1 MAKINFVAKDGTRY
15 SFISPVQVLEF
26 VTSELAAWT
35 WLVRF
40 EGHAMVGAYMNG
52 VIHPLRNAQ
61 TQLSQ
66 APPDLES
73 AKNNLQIY
81 LDFTPQAHPKAALR
95 GWIQKF
101 SEAHPIRAAY
111 ALAYLLQDGG
121 FIPPFPDNFG
131 GQSDWVIG
139 IAEAMAFQNSWKT
152 GERASIAGEQA
163 AQSSKDAAVA
173 LAEAR
178 DTQAEINE
186 LAENIKKT
194 EEIREIERKASDAEL
209 VRKTEELVTE
219 MGVKF
224 NENSETLVKEWNR
237 FTAEFTSQLALKAP
251 AGYWKSKHRNHTKWV
266 LWLGIALSISAAGGA
281 WVLHEMAWEIFG
293 PLRFNQIPSW
303 FQVITFSLATLVYVL
318 ILRSTLR
325 IMMSHI
331 HLSLDSA
338 ERQTM
343 IVSYLAL
350 VRRGGIKEESLDKIL
365 NSIFRPTG
373 DGIVKDEGIPLSAL
387 AELFKK
393 N

>member
-15 SFISPVQVLEF
+15 SFVNVVQVLEF
-26 VTSELAAWT
+26 VTSELAAWS

-40 EGHAMVGAYMNG
+40 EGHGLVSPYMNG

-73 AKNNLQIY
+73 AKSNLQLY
-81 LDFTPQAHPKAALR
+81 LDFTPQAHSKTALR

-111 ALAYLLQDGG
+111 ALAYLVQDAG
-121 FIPPFPDNFG
+121 FIPTFPDTFG

-139 IAEAMAFQNSWKT
+139 IGEAMAFQNSWKP
-152 GERASIAGEQA
+152 GERASVASEQA
-163 AQSSKDAAVA
+163 TQSSKDAAAA

-178 DTQAEINE
+178 DAQVEIND
-186 LAENIKKT
+186 LAEDIKKI
-194 EEIREIERKASDAEL
+194 EEIREVERKASDTEL
-209 VRKTEELVTE
+209 IRKTED
-219 MGVKF
+219 
-224 NENSETLVKEWNR
+224 LVKEMEAKFSEKSEALDKEWTR

-251 AGYWKSKHRNHTKWV
+251 AGYWKAKHRSHTKWV
-266 LWLGIALSISAAGGA
+266 LWLGIALSISAASGA

-387 AELFKK
+387 AELFKR